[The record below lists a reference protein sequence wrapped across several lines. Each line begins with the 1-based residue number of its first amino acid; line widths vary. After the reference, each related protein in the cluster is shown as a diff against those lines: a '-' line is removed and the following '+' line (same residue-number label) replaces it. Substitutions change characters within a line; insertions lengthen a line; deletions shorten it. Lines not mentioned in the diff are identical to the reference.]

1 MRNVASTYRFPVI
14 CSTWVL
20 LACSNLAHG
29 EYREQWLGKTEIQR
43 EASARHAGVPKLAYG
58 NGTRAREPAHASPD
72 STQTV
77 RPSADDDPIAAFAET
92 DKKRNAVKLR
102 MAKTVRVSS

>member
-1 MRNVASTYRFPVI
+1 MI

-29 EYREQWLGKTEIQR
+29 EYREQWLGKAEIQW

-58 NGTRAREPAHASPD
+58 NGTPAREPSHASPD

-77 RPSADDDPIAAFAET
+77 RPSVDDDPIAAFAET

-102 MAKTVRVSS
+102 MAKTVRASS